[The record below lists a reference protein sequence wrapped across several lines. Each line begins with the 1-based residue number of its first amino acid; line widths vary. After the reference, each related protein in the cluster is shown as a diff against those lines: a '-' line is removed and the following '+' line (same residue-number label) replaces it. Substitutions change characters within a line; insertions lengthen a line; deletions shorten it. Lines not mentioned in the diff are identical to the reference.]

1 MLHPDSSIR
10 LFWDIVTAL
19 FVLVLIWLVPFYI
32 GFETWKSKPMSV
44 LSTIMDV
51 WFIIDVFLNFRT
63 GYVDHGAT
71 VMDKKKVRRKLRNV
85 DL

>member
-1 MLHPDSSIR
+1 
-10 LFWDIVTAL
+10 
-19 FVLVLIWLVPFYI
+19 
-32 GFETWKSKPMSV
+32 MSV